1 MNLLN
6 RLFGKKDKTEPSTQ
20 PEQKQDMPREQILAS
35 SSEVKDEHAKEW
47 PIIKEAEETIAGK
60 ETSGSPFLEKRSI
73 RVFVSSTFRDMIED
87 RNELMTHCWPALRK
101 LCADKPVELTE
112 VD

>member
-1 MNLLN
+1 MSFWK
-6 RLFGKKDKTEPSTQ
+6 RLFNRKKEDQENSLPGKKKETKIENESSFYGATPGEIPVTEP
-20 PEQKQDMPREQILAS
+20 PKQGA
-35 SSEVKDEHAKEW
+35 DEHVQ
-47 PIIKEAEETIAGK
+47 EERLTNQLN
-60 ETSGSPFLEKRSI
+60 PEKRSI